1 MISNPMHTPEPAWTA
16 SKAQFDVA
24 CLQAAQDAR
33 VELLSQFNSL
43 ARRFRQYETEGEWV
57 RLVMEGA
64 RAFADQL
71 ALFVIVNG
79 VLHLR
84 GQVNLDIPDT
94 LAFPVEV
101 AAAFQSVYA
110 TKDPVTALRHYT
122 EVTEPLSSPTRAER
136 AHLLPIL
143 NGTRVA
149 AVLFAAGNEDP
160 DLNGLEFVTGL
171 ASGVLER
178 QANATRHAHIAVLP
192 QSPASGAL
200 AEEKPFSATNG
211 PPNLAIFTEKER
223 QLHIRARRFSRVAV
237 AELQLAR
244 PDACRAGR
252 EQGSLYVLLAKE
264 IDRSR
269 EIYRKQFMTI
279 SSMADYLHME
289 LLQTAVEGDVSK
301 LGADYPGPLL

>member
-1 MISNPMHTPEPAWTA
+1 MHTPEPASTDIRA
-16 SKAQFDVA
+16 EFDEA
-24 CLQAAQDAR
+24 CLQSARDAR

-43 ARRFRQYETEGEWV
+43 ARRFRQYKTEGEWV
-57 RLVMEGA
+57 GLVLEGA
-64 RAFADQL
+64 RAFAHQV
-71 ALFVIVNG
+71 ALFALENG

-84 GQVNLDIPDT
+84 GHVNLELPDT
-94 LAFPVEV
+94 LAFPMEG
-101 AAAFQSVYA
+101 AAAFQSVCA
-110 TKDPVTALRHYT
+110 TKDPVTALRNPA
-122 EVTEPLSSPTRAER
+122 EVSEALSVPATVER

-143 NGTRVA
+143 NGARVA
-149 AVLFAAGNEDP
+149 AILFAAGSESF

-178 QANATRHAHIAVLP
+178 QSNATRHAQIAILP
-192 QSPASGAL
+192 QSPA
-200 AEEKPFSATNG
+200 ETNG
-211 PPNLAIFTEKER
+211 PPSLNNLGEGDR

-252 EQGSLYVLLAKE
+252 EQDSLYVFLAKE

-269 EIYRKQFMTI
+269 EIYRRQFMTI
-279 SSMADYLHME
+279 PSMADYLHME
-289 LLQTAVEGDVSK
+289 LTQTMAEGDVSK

>member
-1 MISNPMHTPEPAWTA
+1 MHTPEPASTDIRA
-16 SKAQFDVA
+16 EFDAA
-24 CLQAAQDAR
+24 CLQSAREAR

-57 RLVMEGA
+57 GLVLEGA
-64 RAFADQL
+64 RAFAPQV
-71 ALFVIVNG
+71 ALFTLENG

-84 GQVNLDIPDT
+84 GRVNLELPDT
-94 LAFPVEV
+94 LAFPMES
-101 AAAFQSVYA
+101 AAAFQSVCA
-110 TKDPVTALRHYT
+110 TKDPVTALRKPA
-122 EVTEPLSSPTRAER
+122 EVTEALSFANIVER

-143 NGTRVA
+143 NGARVA
-149 AVLFAAGNEDP
+149 AILFAAGSESL

-178 QANATRHAHIAVLP
+178 QSNATRHAQIAILP
-192 QSPASGAL
+192 HSPAPHAP
-200 AEEKPFSATNG
+200 AETNG
-211 PPNLAIFTEKER
+211 PPSLNNLCEGDR

-252 EQGSLYVLLAKE
+252 EQDSLYVFLAKE

-269 EIYRKQFMTI
+269 EIYRRQFMTI
-279 SSMADYLHME
+279 PSMADYLHME
-289 LLQTAVEGDVSK
+289 LVQTAAEGDVSK